1 MAMSTPTK
9 SEIDESCRGMQEFIR
24 KIEGNPEKYRQ
35 TLIDWLYDTGM
46 YTKKGNLKKQFR

>member
-24 KIEGNPEKYRQ
+24 KAKENPKEYRQ
-35 TLIDWLYDTGM
+35 TFTDWLYDTGM
-46 YTKKGNLKKQFR
+46 YTKKGILRKKFQ